1 MEGIFII
8 VLIWIFIAV
17 IKAIVSSNTGSSSG
31 SSSGVHMDSFQVRLV
46 NGRLGE
52 DNDGLFVK
60 EVEGKGLFPI
70 RRTTNIGFFTSVF
83 DSTSGELKPILS
95 VIENFQETDSIV
107 YQHRVD
113 SGRTEPNQGYIDW
126 VKLGVVIP
134 EILQPPHSGKRNLDV
149 FIRMVDMDNLPDITH
164 GFSEPDHPGVLW
176 VQKLSFNYD
185 FTEKGYE
192 EETEHR
198 DEAMGITAKIGIAVA
213 MADGSLDDREG
224 KVINA
229 WVVRNIEPYSDEKKK
244 HLKKVYNDAMKEAFT
259 AAKNGDLSLSTLT
272 SRLNEISEKSARYE
286 TIELCF
292 DVMAA
297 DGVADAEELKTIR
310 KIAEALDLDLDEI
323 EKMRDQKIIGF
334 NTDSSGQASI
344 EDLLG
349 IETHWDKDQIKKHLR
364 TEFQKWNNRLNTL
377 SEGRE
382 RENAQRM
389 LDLIADARR
398 NYA

>member
-1 MEGIFII
+1 
-8 VLIWIFIAV
+8 
-17 IKAIVSSNTGSSSG
+17 
-31 SSSGVHMDSFQVRLV
+31 
-46 NGRLGE
+46 LG
-52 DNDGLFVK
+52 
-60 EVEGKGLFPI
+60 
-70 RRTTNIGFFTSVF
+70 
-83 DSTSGELKPILS
+83 
-95 VIENFQETDSIV
+95 
-107 YQHRVD
+107 
-113 SGRTEPNQGYIDW
+113 
-126 VKLGVVIP
+126 KLGVVIP